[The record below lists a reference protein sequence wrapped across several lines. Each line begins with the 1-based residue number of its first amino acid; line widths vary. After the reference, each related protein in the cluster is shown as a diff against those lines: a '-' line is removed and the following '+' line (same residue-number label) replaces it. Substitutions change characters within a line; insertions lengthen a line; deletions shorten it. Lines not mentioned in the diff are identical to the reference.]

1 MPRVL
6 GIDYGTK
13 KIGLAVTDPLQIIC
27 SPLTTV
33 PTREIFDFLEKYIA
47 EEDVEGIVVGD
58 SMNTDG
64 TPSQIAH
71 LVVGFIRKLKK
82 LYPSL
87 TIDTE
92 DERFTSIEARQ
103 IILKSGVKQKKRRDK
118 SLVDK
123 VSASL
128 ILQAYMDRKKKID

>member
-1 MPRVL
+1 MARVL

-47 EEDVEGIVVGD
+47 AEEVEGIVVGD

-82 LYPSL
+82 LYPAL

-103 IILKSGVKQKKRRDK
+103 IILKSGAKQKKRRDK
-118 SLVDK
+118 TLVDK

-128 ILQAYMDRKKKID
+128 ILQAYMDRRRKL

>member
-1 MPRVL
+1 MPRVI

-47 EEDVEGIVVGD
+47 AEEVEGIVVGD

-71 LVVGFIRKLKK
+71 LVVGFIRKLEK

-103 IILKSGVKQKKRRDK
+103 IILKSGAKQKKRRDK

-128 ILQAYMDRKKKID
+128 ILQSYMDRKRKY

>member
-1 MPRVL
+1 MCIR
-6 GIDYGTK
+6 
-13 KIGLAVTDPLQIIC
+13 
-27 SPLTTV
+27 
-33 PTREIFDFLEKYIA
+33 
-47 EEDVEGIVVGD
+47 D
-58 SMNTDG
+58 STDG

-82 LYPSL
+82 LYPAL

-103 IILKSGVKQKKRRDK
+103 IILKSGAKQKKRRDK
-118 SLVDK
+118 TLVDK

-128 ILQAYMDRKKKID
+128 ILQAYMDKRRKF

>member
-1 MPRVL
+1 MARVL

-47 EEDVEGIVVGD
+47 AEEVEKIVVGD

-82 LYPSL
+82 LYPAL

-103 IILKSGVKQKKRRDK
+103 IILKSGAKQKKRRDK
-118 SLVDK
+118 TLVDK

-128 ILQAYMDRKKKID
+128 ILQAYMDKRRKF

>member
-1 MPRVL
+1 MARVL

-47 EEDVEGIVVGD
+47 AEEVEGIVVGD

-82 LYPSL
+82 LYPTL
-87 TIDTE
+87 TVDTE

-103 IILKSGVKQKKRRDK
+103 IILKSGAKQKKRRDK
-118 SLVDK
+118 TLVDK

-128 ILQAYMDRKKKID
+128 ILQAYMDRRRKF

>member
-1 MPRVL
+1 MARII

-13 KIGLAVTDPLQIIC
+13 KVGLATTDPLQIIC

-33 PTREIFDFLEKYIA
+33 PTREIFDFLEKYCQS
-47 EEDVEGIVVGD
+47 EEVETFVVGD

-71 LVVGFIRKLKK
+71 LVVGFVRNLKK
-82 LYPSL
+82 KFPN
-87 TIDTE
+87 IAVE
-92 DERFTSIEARQ
+92 MQDERFTSIDARQ
-103 IILKSGVKQKKRRDK
+103 IILQSGLKKKKRRDK

-128 ILQAYMDRKKKID
+128 ILQRFMDEKNAL